1 MVVPCYFRY
10 KAFQLKPTSGGMAL
24 VPVRPAWPIGL
35 LDSLKTSKSIHGQAL
50 GLPISL
56 QSRRCSSCPQ
66 KKVHCSSPNLNVKN
80 SEYPPNENPEKKRH
94 ARFSYSRKTPNQ
106 NWATRPSVERYKYP
120 WEKQEQGGGGG
131 VGEAPTHSNS
141 EDQSIA
147 MAEKKKVFYSPSGHP
162 SSLPTASWM
171 QAWNKSPKKAPQKV
185 IQPAVDY
192 SEGKSSSESDADEAN
207 NITEHYEAIENEHLH
222 LEGPREKTAMEQ
234 ITTKLR
240 KFGYI
245 EGGRK
250 QEPEPE
256 PGSVEDIFHAEPGIL
271 PNTRGGYDLKGSWS
285 TPFPVLDSSLP
296 WERREEN
303 VQEKNVDR
311 ERRTRTPTL
320 AELTIPEPDLNRLRG
335 RGIRLKERIKLGS
348 AGVTRTIVDTVH
360 EKWKTSEIVKFRCEG
375 SSAINMKRTHEL
387 LERRT
392 GGLVI
397 WRSGGSI
404 VLYRGLNYEPPSV
417 KSVKLQSENYQR
429 AALGHGGCMPFE
441 AETVSI
447 NKPISGVDGSSTID
461 TLIRDKPTDMVN
473 GDHVSSSHL
482 GRDSID
488 KKQHVQPIGEA
499 DYENEIDKILDGLGP
514 RFTYWSGYGP
524 LPVDADLLP
533 AVVPGYKQ
541 PFRLLPYGMRPTL
554 GNLEMT
560 KLRKL
565 ARTIPPHFALGRNK
579 NHQGLASAM
588 VKLWERS
595 AIAKIA
601 VKRGVQNTSNERMAE
616 EIKRLTGGT
625 LLSRNKEFIVFFR
638 GKDFLSPDVSAA
650 LVEREALT
658 KALQDEEERARVK
671 ASSAIPI
678 VTEEAEAGHSFAGT
692 LAETLEAKARWSKH
706 IDSEELE
713 KMKLTA
719 AKARKAEIVRKLERR
734 IALAQFKVSKAEKAL
749 AKVEAFLLPAKP
761 ASDKETITDEERF
774 MFRKLGLRMQA
785 FLLLG
790 RRGIFDGTVE
800 NMHLHWKHRE
810 LVKIISKERSLAEVK
825 YTALMLESESG
836 GLLVSVDKVSKGYA
850 IIVYRG
856 KNYQRPL
863 TIKPKNLLTKRK
875 ALQRSKELQRREA
888 LNRHIL
894 QLERSTEQLKYD
906 LSRAE
911 SVEENEGSEALNSE
925 LDLVSP
931 SKDVESEDEADI
943 DPYDGYNEDLPSDIK
958 SEIDQIGNS
967 ETGGGSAAYSKS
979 SGMNCEDYLT
989 DNSEVEEEELYQLKP
1004 AHSDMWTNS
1013 AAIHELHERDASYSE
1028 P

>member
-1 MVVPCYFRY
+1 
-10 KAFQLKPTSGGMAL
+10 MAL
-24 VPVRPAWPIGL
+24 VPVRPAWPTGL

-66 KKVHCSSPNLNVKN
+66 KKVNCSSPHVNVKN
-80 SEYPPNENPEKKRH
+80 SEHPSNENAEKRP
-94 ARFSYSRKTPNQ
+94 ARFGYSRKNPNR
-106 NWATRPSVERYKYP
+106 NWAARPNVERYKYP
-120 WEKQEQGGGGG
+120 WEKQEQEGGGGG
-131 VGEAPTHSNS
+131 VEVGPTTLNS
-141 EDQSIA
+141 KDQSIV
-147 MAEKKKVFYSPSGHP
+147 MAEKKNVFYSPSGHP
-162 SSLPTASWM
+162 STLPTASWM
-171 QAWNKSPKKAPQKV
+171 QGWNKSPKKGPQKL

-192 SEGKSSSESDADEAN
+192 TVGESSSESETDEAIS
-207 NITEHYEAIENEHLH
+207 ITERNEAMENELLH

-271 PNTRGGYDLKGSWS
+271 PNTRGGYDIEGSWS
-285 TPFPVLDSSLP
+285 TPYPVPDALLP

-311 ERRTRTPTL
+311 ERIVRTPTL
-320 AELTIPEPDLNRLRG
+320 AELTIPEPELNRLRG

-360 EKWKTSEIVKFRCEG
+360 EKWKTSEIVKFKCEG
-375 SSAINMKRTHEL
+375 SSAMNMKRTHEF

-397 WRSGGSI
+397 WRSGGSV

-417 KSVKLQSENYQR
+417 KSARLQSENNQG
-429 AALGHGGCMPFE
+429 AALDHGRCMLSE
-441 AETVSI
+441 AKTVSV
-447 NKPISGVDGSSTID
+447 NKPIGGVDGSNTD
-461 TLIRDKPTDMVN
+461 GTLIRDKAADMVN
-473 GDHVSSSHL
+473 DDHVSSSHL

-488 KKQHVQPIGEA
+488 KKQPVQPIGEA

-554 GNLEMT
+554 GNQEMT

-579 NHQGLASAM
+579 NHQGLAAAM

-638 GKDFLSPDVSAA
+638 GKDFLSPAVSAA

-671 ASSAIPI
+671 ASSTIPV
-678 VTEEAEAGHSFAGT
+678 VTEEVEAGHSIAGT
-692 LAETLEAKARWSKH
+692 LSESLEAKARWSKH

-713 KMKLTA
+713 KMKLAA
-719 AKARKAEIVRKLERR
+719 AKARKDEIVRKLERR
-734 IALAQFKVSKAEKAL
+734 LSVAQFKVAKAEKAL
-749 AKVEAFLLPAKP
+749 AKVEAFLSPAKP

-836 GLLVSVDKVSKGYA
+836 GILVSVDKVSKGYA

-888 LNRHIL
+888 LHRHIL
-894 QLERSTEQLKYD
+894 QLERITEQLKYD
-906 LSRAE
+906 LSRTE
-911 SVEENEGSEALNSE
+911 SVEENQGSEALNAE
-925 LDLVSP
+925 LDLLSP
-931 SKDVESEDEADI
+931 SKDVESEVEANLDS
-943 DPYDGYNEDLPSDIK
+943 YNGYSEDLSSDIK
-958 SEIDQIGNS
+958 SEIDQIGDS
-967 ETGGGSAAYSKS
+967 ETGKESAAFSKS
-979 SGMNCEDYLT
+979 SGMNFEGYLT
-989 DNSEVEEEELYQLKP
+989 DINEVEEEEPHEFQP
-1004 AHSDMWTNS
+1004 AQRDMWTNS
-1013 AAIHELHERDASYSE
+1013 AAIDELHERDASYSE

>member
-1 MVVPCYFRY
+1 
-10 KAFQLKPTSGGMAL
+10 MAL
-24 VPVRPAWPIGL
+24 VPVRPAWPTGL

-56 QSRRCSSCPQ
+56 QSRRRSSCPQ
-66 KKVHCSSPNLNVKN
+66 KKVNCSSPHVNVKN
-80 SEYPPNENPEKKRH
+80 SEHPSNENAEKKP
-94 ARFSYSRKTPNQ
+94 ARFGYSRKNPNQ
-106 NWATRPSVERYKYP
+106 NWAARPNVERYKYP
-120 WEKQEQGGGGG
+120 WEKQEQEGGGGGGGG
-131 VGEAPTHSNS
+131 VEVAPTTLNS
-141 EDQSIA
+141 KDQSIV
-147 MAEKKKVFYSPSGHP
+147 MAEKKKVFYSPSGHT
-162 SSLPTASWM
+162 STLPTASWM
-171 QAWNKSPKKAPQKV
+171 QGWNKSPKKGPQKL

-192 SEGKSSSESDADEAN
+192 TVGESSSESETDEAIS
-207 NITEHYEAIENEHLH
+207 ITGHNEAIENELLH

-271 PNTRGGYDLKGSWS
+271 PNTRGGYDIEGSWS
-285 TPFPVLDSSLP
+285 TPYRVPDALLP

-311 ERRTRTPTL
+311 ERIVRTPTL
-320 AELTIPEPDLNRLRG
+320 AELTIPEPELNRLRG

-348 AGVTRTIVDTVH
+348 AGVTRRIVDTVH
-360 EKWKTSEIVKFRCEG
+360 EKWKTSEIVKFKCEG
-375 SSAINMKRTHEL
+375 SSAMNMKRTHDF

-397 WRSGGSI
+397 WRSGGSV

-417 KSVKLQSENYQR
+417 KSARLQSENNQGV
-429 AALGHGGCMPFE
+429 ALDHGGCMLYE
-441 AETVSI
+441 AKTVSV
-447 NKPISGVDGSSTID
+447 NKPIGGVDGSNTD
-461 TLIRDKPTDMVN
+461 GTLIRDKAADMVN
-473 GDHVSSSHL
+473 DDHLSSSHL

-488 KKQHVQPIGEA
+488 KKQPVPPIGEA

-514 RFTYWSGYGP
+514 RFTYWSGSGP

-554 GNLEMT
+554 GNQEMT

-565 ARTIPPHFALGRNK
+565 ARKIPPHFALGRNK
-579 NHQGLASAM
+579 NHQGLAAAM

-616 EIKRLTGGT
+616 EIKRLTGGA

-638 GKDFLSPDVSAA
+638 GKDFLSPAVSAA

-671 ASSAIPI
+671 ASSTIPV
-678 VTEEAEAGHSFAGT
+678 VTEEVEAGHSIAGT
-692 LAETLEAKARWSKH
+692 LSESLEAKARWSKH

-713 KMKLTA
+713 KMKLAA
-719 AKARKAEIVRKLERR
+719 AKARKDEIVRKLERR
-734 IALAQFKVSKAEKAL
+734 LSVAQFKVAKAEKAL
-749 AKVEAFLLPAKP
+749 AKVEAFLSPAKP

-836 GLLVSVDKVSKGYA
+836 GILVSVDKVSKGYA

-894 QLERSTEQLKYD
+894 QLERITEQLKYD
-906 LSRAE
+906 LSRTE
-911 SVEENEGSEALNSE
+911 SVEENQGSEALNAE
-925 LDLVSP
+925 LDLLSP
-931 SKDVESEDEADI
+931 SKDVESEVEANLDS
-943 DPYDGYNEDLPSDIK
+943 YNGYSEDLSSDIK

-967 ETGGGSAAYSKS
+967 ETGKESAAFSKS
-979 SGMNCEDYLT
+979 PGMNFEGYLT
-989 DNSEVEEEELYQLKP
+989 DFNEVEEEEPHEFQP
-1004 AHSDMWTNS
+1004 AQRDMWTNS
-1013 AAIHELHERDASYSE
+1013 AAIDELHERDASYSE

>member
-1 MVVPCYFRY
+1 
-10 KAFQLKPTSGGMAL
+10 MAL
-24 VPVRPAWPIGL
+24 VPVRPVWPTGL

-66 KKVHCSSPNLNVKN
+66 KKVHCSSPHLNVKN
-80 SEYPPNENPEKKRH
+80 SEYPPSENPEKRP
-94 ARFSYSRKTPNQ
+94 ARFSYSRKNPNQ
-106 NWATRPSVERYKYP
+106 NWAARPNVERYKYP
-120 WEKQEQGGGGG
+120 WEKKEQEGGGG
-131 VGEAPTHSNS
+131 VVERAPTPSNS
-141 EDQSIA
+141 KDQSIA
-147 MAEKKKVFYSPSGHP
+147 MVEKKKVFYSPSGHP
-162 SSLPTASWM
+162 PSLPTASWM
-171 QAWNKSPKKAPQKV
+171 QGWNKSPKKGPQKI

-192 SEGKSSSESDADEAN
+192 TEGKSSSESDTDEAI
-207 NITEHYEAIENEHLH
+207 NITEHYEAMENEHLH

-256 PGSVEDIFHAEPGIL
+256 SGSVEDIFHAEPGIL
-271 PNTRGGYDLKGSWS
+271 PNTKGGYDLKGSWS
-285 TPFPVLDSSLP
+285 TPYRVPDALLP

-311 ERRTRTPTL
+311 ERRARTPTL

-360 EKWKTSEIVKFRCEG
+360 EKWKTSEIVKFKCEG
-375 SSAINMKRTHEL
+375 SSAMNMKRTHEL

-397 WRSGGSI
+397 WRSGGSV

-417 KSVKLQSENYQR
+417 KSAKLQSENNR
-429 AALGHGGCMPFE
+429 GAALDHRGCMPSE

-447 NKPISGVDGSSTID
+447 NKPIGVDGSSTID
-461 TLIRDKPTDMVN
+461 TLIRDKPADMVN
-473 GDHVSSSHL
+473 GDHVSCSDL
-482 GRDSID
+482 GRDNID
-488 KKQHVQPIGEA
+488 KKQPVQPIGEA

-541 PFRLLPYGMRPTL
+541 PFRLLPYGMRPKL

-579 NHQGLASAM
+579 NHQGLAAAM

-638 GKDFLSPDVSAA
+638 GKDFLSPAVSAA

-671 ASSAIPI
+671 ASSAIPV
-678 VTEEAEAGHSFAGT
+678 VTEEAEAGHSIAGT
-692 LAETLEAKARWSKH
+692 LAESLEAKARWSKH

-719 AKARKAEIVRKLERR
+719 AKARKDEIVRKLERR
-734 IALAQFKVSKAEKAL
+734 LALAQFKVAKAEKAL
-749 AKVEAFLLPAKP
+749 AKVEAFLSPAKP

-774 MFRKLGLRMQA
+774 MFHKLGLRMQA

-836 GLLVSVDKVSKGYA
+836 GILVSVDKVSKGYA

-894 QLERSTEQLKYD
+894 QLERTTEQLKYD
-906 LSRAE
+906 LSRTE
-911 SVEENEGSEALNSE
+911 SVEENEGSEALNAE

-931 SKDVESEDEADI
+931 SKDVQSEDEADL
-943 DPYDGYNEDLPSDIK
+943 DPYDGYSEDLSSEFK
-958 SEIDQIGNS
+958 SEIDQIGDS
-967 ETGGGSAAYSKS
+967 ETGEESAAYSKN
-979 SGMNCEDYLT
+979 SGMNFEGYLM
-989 DNSEVEEEELYQLKP
+989 DNSEVEEEEPHQFQP
-1004 AHSDMWTNS
+1004 AH
-1013 AAIHELHERDASYSE
+1013 RDI
-1028 P
+1028 